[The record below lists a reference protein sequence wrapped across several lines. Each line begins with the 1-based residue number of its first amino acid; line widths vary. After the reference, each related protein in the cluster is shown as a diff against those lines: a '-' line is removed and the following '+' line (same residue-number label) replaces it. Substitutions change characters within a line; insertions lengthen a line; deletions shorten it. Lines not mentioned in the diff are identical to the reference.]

1 MDFDSGTIERNM
13 IYLDVN
19 DVVFLQPGE
28 DMIQD
33 TPFGPTVSARI
44 NRVPIAEFLWQ
55 PAPFAAVFRDVQ
67 NGIEYL

>member
-1 MDFDSGTIERNM
+1 MDFDSGAIERNM
-13 IYLDVN
+13 IDLNVN

-44 NRVPIAEFLWQ
+44 NRVPITKFSRQ
-55 PAPFAAVFRDVQ
+55 PSPLAAMFRDIQ
-67 NGIEYL
+67 NGVEYL